1 MGIRELREAK
11 GLSMDQL
18 AKMVGT
24 TRQSIWN
31 YENGAHTIRLDIAQ
45 RIATVLDSTI
55 EDVLDNQPM
64 PKAPAEIYKKEDF
77 IPLTTALKRVTLT
90 ELEQRLLERF
100 AELPFDDKLKVF
112 DYLAKLKK

>member
-1 MGIRELREAK
+1 MSIREIREAK

-31 YENGAHTIRLDIAQ
+31 YENGSHQIRLDSAQKIAQ
-45 RIATVLDSTI
+45 ALECSI
-55 EDVLDNQPM
+55 EDVLDNQPI
-64 PKAPAEIYKKEDF
+64 PKTDGVYKKEDF
-77 IPLTTALKRVTLT
+77 IPLTTALKKVTLT
-90 ELEQRLLERF
+90 ELEQKLLEKF